1 MKNLFARGGI
11 EFLAVLLGISGSLWM
26 ENNRQVKLED
36 EQIYNTLY
44 SLKEELV
51 TLNEYSKRYKNKI
64 LRDYKICDQ
73 LLTDWGSND
82 IDSLVT
88 QELEGRDL
96 ILTIK
101 AYRAF
106 HPPIS
111 IFNSLKSDG
120 SIGLIKNPNIKTKIN
135 NVYEVSFSHIQ
146 EGVDNERNL
155 YQKLNEYIILNYPYL
170 LIDDKS
176 IKYKTALTKF
186 LNDEIALAYIIEKNS
201 MRNFLA
207 NLISRY
213 MIRVNDLN
221 LLIDSH
227 IK

>member
-11 EFLAVLLGISGSLWM
+11 EFLAVLLGISGSLWI
-26 ENNRQVKLED
+26 ENNRESNLEN

-51 TLNEYSKRYKNKI
+51 TLQEYSERYKGKI
-64 LRDYKICDQ
+64 IRDYNICDNI
-73 LLTDWGSND
+73 LVNWGNID
-82 IDSLVT
+82 IDSLVN
-88 QELEGRDL
+88 QKFEGRNL
-96 ILTIK
+96 VLTIK

-120 SIGLIKNPNIKTKIN
+120 SIGLIKNPKIKMRIN

-146 EGVDNERNL
+146 EGVDNERIL

-170 LIDDKS
+170 LINDDS
-176 IKYKTALTKF
+176 NEYKEAIREF
-186 LNDEIALAYIIEKNS
+186 LNDEIALAYIIEKNP
-201 MRNFLA
+201 MRNFLSS
-207 NLISRY
+207 LISRY
-213 MIRVNDLN
+213 ISRVNDLII
-221 LLIDSH
+221 LIDSK
-227 IK
+227 I

>member
-11 EFLAVLLGISGSLWM
+11 EFLAVLLGISGSLWI
-26 ENNRQVKLED
+26 ENNRESNLEN

-51 TLNEYSKRYKNKI
+51 TLQEYSERYKGKI
-64 LRDYKICDQ
+64 IRDYNICDNI
-73 LLTDWGSND
+73 LVNWGNID
-82 IDSLVT
+82 IDSLVN
-88 QELEGRDL
+88 QKFEGRNL
-96 ILTIK
+96 VLTIK

-120 SIGLIKNPNIKTKIN
+120 SIGLIKNPNIKMKIN

-146 EGVDNERNL
+146 EGVDNERIL

-201 MRNFLA
+201 MRNFLSR
-207 NLISRY
+207 LISRY
-213 MIRVNDLN
+213 ISRVNDLSI
-221 LLIDSH
+221 LIDSK
-227 IK
+227 I

>member
-11 EFLAVLLGISGSLWM
+11 EFLAVLLGISGSLWI
-26 ENNRQVKLED
+26 ENNRESNLEN

-51 TLNEYSKRYKNKI
+51 TLQEYSERYKGKI
-64 LRDYKICDQ
+64 IRDYNICDNI
-73 LLTDWGSND
+73 LVNWGNID
-82 IDSLVT
+82 IDSLVN
-88 QELEGRDL
+88 QKFEGRNL
-96 ILTIK
+96 VLTIK

-120 SIGLIKNPNIKTKIN
+120 SIGLIKNPNIKMKIN

-146 EGVDNERNL
+146 EGVDNERIL

-170 LIDDKS
+170 LINDDS
-176 IKYKTALTKF
+176 NEYKKALREF

-201 MRNFLA
+201 MRNFLSR
-207 NLISRY
+207 LISRY
-213 MIRVNDLN
+213 ISRVNDLSI
-221 LLIDSH
+221 LIDSE
-227 IK
+227 I

>member
-26 ENNRQVKLED
+26 ENNRQIKLED

-44 SLKEELV
+44 SLKEELI
-51 TLNEYSKRYKNKI
+51 TLNEYSERYKSKI
-64 LRDYKICDQ
+64 LRDYRICDK

-82 IDSLVT
+82 IDSLVN
-88 QELEGRDL
+88 QELEGRNL

-155 YQKLNEYIILNYPYL
+155 YQKLNEYMILNYPYL
-170 LIDDKS
+170 LIDNQS
-176 IKYKTALTKF
+176 SKYKTALTKF

-213 MIRVNDLN
+213 ITRINDLN
-221 LLIDSH
+221 IVIDSE
-227 IK
+227 I

>member
-106 HPPIS
+106 HPHIS

-155 YQKLNEYIILNYPYL
+155 YQKLNEYMILNYPYL

-176 IKYKTALTKF
+176 SKYKTALSKF

>member
-11 EFLAVLLGISGSLWM
+11 EFLAVLLGISGSLWI
-26 ENNRQVKLED
+26 ENNRESNLEN

-51 TLNEYSKRYKNKI
+51 TLQEYSERYKGKI
-64 LRDYKICDQ
+64 IRDYNICDNI
-73 LLTDWGSND
+73 LVNWGNID
-82 IDSLVT
+82 IDSLVN
-88 QELEGRDL
+88 QKFEGRNL
-96 ILTIK
+96 VLTIK

-120 SIGLIKNPNIKTKIN
+120 SIGLIKNPNIKMKIN

-146 EGVDNERNL
+146 EGVDNERIL

-170 LIDDKS
+170 LINDDS
-176 IKYKTALTKF
+176 NEYKEALREF
-186 LNDEIALAYIIEKNS
+186 LNDEIALAYIIEKIQCAI
-201 MRNFLA
+201 FYHVL
-207 NLISRY
+207 LVDIY
-213 MIRVNDLN
+213 PELMI
-221 LLIDSH
+221 
-227 IK
+227 

>member
-26 ENNRQVKLED
+26 ENNRQIKLED

-44 SLKEELV
+44 SLKEELI
-51 TLNEYSKRYKNKI
+51 TLNEYSERYKSKI
-64 LRDYKICDQ
+64 LRDYRICDK

-82 IDSLVT
+82 IDSLVN
-88 QELEGRDL
+88 QELEGRNL

-155 YQKLNEYIILNYPYL
+155 YQKLNEYMILNYPYL
-170 LIDDKS
+170 LIDNQS
-176 IKYKTALTKF
+176 SKYKTALTKF
-186 LNDEIALAYIIEKNS
+186 LNDEIALAYITEKNS

-213 MIRVNDLN
+213 ITRINDLN
-221 LLIDSH
+221 IVIDSE
-227 IK
+227 I

>member
-11 EFLAVLLGISGSLWM
+11 EFLAVLLGISGSLWI
-26 ENNRQVKLED
+26 ENNRESNLEN

-51 TLNEYSKRYKNKI
+51 TLQEYSERYKGKI
-64 LRDYKICDQ
+64 IRDYNICDNI
-73 LLTDWGSND
+73 LVNWGNID
-82 IDSLVT
+82 IDSLVY
-88 QELEGRDL
+88 QKFEGRNL
-96 ILTIK
+96 VLTIK

-120 SIGLIKNPNIKTKIN
+120 SIGLIKNPNIKMKIN

-146 EGVDNERNL
+146 EGVDNERIL

-170 LIDDKS
+170 LINDDS
-176 IKYKTALTKF
+176 NEYKEALREF

-201 MRNFLA
+201 MRNFLSR
-207 NLISRY
+207 LISRY
-213 MIRVNDLN
+213 ISRVNDLSI
-221 LLIDSH
+221 LIDSK
-227 IK
+227 I

>member
-26 ENNRQVKLED
+26 ENNRQIKLED

-44 SLKEELV
+44 SLKEELI
-51 TLNEYSKRYKNKI
+51 TLNEYSERYKSKI
-64 LRDYKICDQ
+64 LRDYRICDK
-73 LLTDWGSND
+73 LLTNWGSND
-82 IDSLVT
+82 IDSLVN
-88 QELEGRDL
+88 QELEGRNL

-155 YQKLNEYIILNYPYL
+155 YQKLNEYMILNYPYL
-170 LIDDKS
+170 LIDNQS
-176 IKYKTALTKF
+176 SKYKTALTKF

-213 MIRVNDLN
+213 ITRINDLN
-221 LLIDSH
+221 ILIDSE
-227 IK
+227 I

>member
-1 MKNLFARGGI
+1 MKNLLARGGI

-26 ENNRQVKLED
+26 ENNRQIKLED

-51 TLNEYSKRYKNKI
+51 TLNEYSERYKSKI
-64 LRDYKICDQ
+64 LRDYKICKK
-73 LLTDWGSND
+73 LLTNWGSND
-82 IDSLVT
+82 IDSLVN
-88 QELEGRDL
+88 QELEGRNL

-101 AYRAF
+101 AYRAY

-170 LIDDKS
+170 LIDDNS
-176 IKYKTALTKF
+176 SKYKTALTQF

-201 MRNFLA
+201 MRNFLE

-213 MIRVNDLN
+213 ITRVNDLN
-221 LLIDSH
+221 ILIDSQ
-227 IK
+227 IE

>member
-51 TLNEYSKRYKNKI
+51 TLNEYSERYKNKI

-120 SIGLIKNPNIKTKIN
+120 SIGLIKNPNIKIKIN

>member
-11 EFLAVLLGISGSLWM
+11 EFLAVLLGISGSLWI
-26 ENNRQVKLED
+26 ENNRESNLEN

-51 TLNEYSKRYKNKI
+51 TLQEYSERYKGKI
-64 LRDYKICDQ
+64 IRDYNICDNI
-73 LLTDWGSND
+73 LVNWGNID
-82 IDSLVT
+82 IDSLVN
-88 QELEGRDL
+88 QKFEGRNL
-96 ILTIK
+96 VLTIK

-120 SIGLIKNPNIKTKIN
+120 SIGLIKNPNIKMKVN
-135 NVYEVSFSHIQ
+135 KVYEVSFSHIQ
-146 EGVDNERNL
+146 EGVDNERIL

-170 LIDDKS
+170 LINDDS
-176 IKYKTALTKF
+176 NEYKEALREF

-201 MRNFLA
+201 MRNFLSR
-207 NLISRY
+207 LISRY
-213 MIRVNDLN
+213 ISRVNDLSI
-221 LLIDSH
+221 LIDSK
-227 IK
+227 I

>member
-11 EFLAVLLGISGSLWM
+11 EFLAVLLGISGSLWI
-26 ENNRQVKLED
+26 ENNRESNLEN

-51 TLNEYSKRYKNKI
+51 TLQEYSERYKGKI
-64 LRDYKICDQ
+64 IRDYNICDNI
-73 LLTDWGSND
+73 LVNWGNID
-82 IDSLVT
+82 IDSLVN
-88 QELEGRDL
+88 QKFEGRNL
-96 ILTIK
+96 LLTIK

-120 SIGLIKNPNIKTKIN
+120 SIGLIKNPNIKMKIN

-146 EGVDNERNL
+146 EGVDNERIL

-170 LIDDKS
+170 LINDDS
-176 IKYKTALTKF
+176 NEYKEALREF

-201 MRNFLA
+201 MRNFLSR
-207 NLISRY
+207 LISRY
-213 MIRVNDLN
+213 ISRVNDLSI
-221 LLIDSH
+221 LIDSE
-227 IK
+227 I

>member
-51 TLNEYSKRYKNKI
+51 TLNEYSERYKNKI

>member
-1 MKNLFARGGI
+1 MKNLFAKGGI

-26 ENNRQVKLED
+26 ENNRQIKLED

-51 TLNEYSKRYKNKI
+51 TLNEYSERYKSKI
-64 LRDYKICDQ
+64 LRDYKICEK
-73 LLTDWGSND
+73 LLTDWGSNN
-82 IDSLVT
+82 IDSLVNHD
-88 QELEGRDL
+88 LEGRNL

-135 NVYEVSFSHIQ
+135 NVYEVAFSHIQ

-155 YQKLNEYIILNYPYL
+155 YQKLNEYMILNYPYL

-176 IKYKTALTKF
+176 SKYKTALTKF

-213 MIRVNDLN
+213 MTRVNDLN
-221 LLIDSH
+221 LLINSQ

>member
-1 MKNLFARGGI
+1 MKKILARGGI
-11 EFLAVLLGISGSLWM
+11 EFLAVLLGISGSLWI
-26 ENNRQVKLED
+26 ENNRESNLEN

-51 TLNEYSKRYKNKI
+51 TLQEYSERYKGKI
-64 LRDYKICDQ
+64 IRDYNICDNI
-73 LLTDWGSND
+73 LVNWGNID
-82 IDSLVT
+82 IDSLVN
-88 QELEGRDL
+88 QKFEGRNL
-96 ILTIK
+96 VLTIK

-120 SIGLIKNPNIKTKIN
+120 SIGLIKNPNIKMKIN

-146 EGVDNERNL
+146 EGVDNERIL

-170 LIDDKS
+170 LINDDS
-176 IKYKTALTKF
+176 NEYKEALREF

-201 MRNFLA
+201 MRNFLSR
-207 NLISRY
+207 LISRY
-213 MIRVNDLN
+213 ISRVNDLSI
-221 LLIDSH
+221 LIDSE
-227 IK
+227 I

>member
-1 MKNLFARGGI
+1 MKNLFAKGGI

-26 ENNRQVKLED
+26 ENNRQIKLED

-51 TLNEYSKRYKNKI
+51 TLNEYSERYKSKI
-64 LRDYKICDQ
+64 LRDYKICEK
-73 LLTDWGSND
+73 LLTDWGSNN
-82 IDSLVT
+82 IDSLVNHD
-88 QELEGRDL
+88 LEGRDL

-155 YQKLNEYIILNYPYL
+155 YQKLNEYMILNYPYL
-170 LIDDKS
+170 LIDHKS
-176 IKYKTALTKF
+176 SKYKTALSKF

-221 LLIDSH
+221 LLIDSQ

>member
-11 EFLAVLLGISGSLWM
+11 EFLAVLLGISGSLWI
-26 ENNRQVKLED
+26 ENNRESNLEN

-51 TLNEYSKRYKNKI
+51 TLQEYSERYKGKI
-64 LRDYKICDQ
+64 IRDYNICDNI
-73 LLTDWGSND
+73 LVNWGNID
-82 IDSLVT
+82 IDSLVN
-88 QELEGRDL
+88 QKFEGRNL
-96 ILTIK
+96 VLTIK

-120 SIGLIKNPNIKTKIN
+120 SIGLIKNPNIKMRIN

-146 EGVDNERNL
+146 EGVDNERIL

-170 LIDDKS
+170 LINDDS
-176 IKYKTALTKF
+176 NEYKEALREF
-186 LNDEIALAYIIEKNS
+186 LNDEIVLAYIIEKNS
-201 MRNFLA
+201 MRNFLSR
-207 NLISRY
+207 LISRY
-213 MIRVNDLN
+213 ISRVNDLSI
-221 LLIDSH
+221 LIDSEL
-227 IK
+227 

>member
-11 EFLAVLLGISGSLWM
+11 EFLAVLLGISGSLWI
-26 ENNRQVKLED
+26 ENNRESNLEN

-51 TLNEYSKRYKNKI
+51 TLQEYSERYKGKI
-64 LRDYKICDQ
+64 IRDYNICDNI
-73 LLTDWGSND
+73 LVNWGNID
-82 IDSLVT
+82 IDSLVN
-88 QELEGRDL
+88 QKFEGRNL
-96 ILTIK
+96 VLTIK

-120 SIGLIKNPNIKTKIN
+120 SIGLIKNPNIKMKIN

-146 EGVDNERNL
+146 EGVDNERIL

-170 LIDDKS
+170 LINDDS
-176 IKYKTALTKF
+176 NEYKKALREF

-201 MRNFLA
+201 MRNFLSR
-207 NLISRY
+207 LISRY
-213 MIRVNDLN
+213 ISRVNDLSI
-221 LLIDSH
+221 LINSE
-227 IK
+227 I

>member
-1 MKNLFARGGI
+1 MKNLFAKGGI

-26 ENNRQVKLED
+26 ENNRQIKLED

-51 TLNEYSKRYKNKI
+51 TLNEYSERYKSKI
-64 LRDYKICDQ
+64 LRDYKICEK
-73 LLTDWGSND
+73 LLTDWGSNN
-82 IDSLVT
+82 IDSLVNHD
-88 QELEGRDL
+88 LEGRDL

-155 YQKLNEYIILNYPYL
+155 YQKLNEYMILNYPYL
-170 LIDDKS
+170 LIDHKS
-176 IKYKTALTKF
+176 SKYKTALSKF

-213 MIRVNDLN
+213 MTRVNDLN
-221 LLIDSH
+221 LLIDSQ

>member
-11 EFLAVLLGISGSLWM
+11 EFLAVLLGISGSLWI
-26 ENNRQVKLED
+26 ENNRESNLEN

-51 TLNEYSKRYKNKI
+51 TLQEYSERYKGKI
-64 LRDYKICDQ
+64 IRDYNICDNI
-73 LLTDWGSND
+73 LVNWGNID
-82 IDSLVT
+82 IDSLVN
-88 QELEGRDL
+88 QKFEGRNL
-96 ILTIK
+96 VLTIK

-106 HPPIS
+106 HTQIS

-120 SIGLIKNPNIKTKIN
+120 SIGLIKNPNIKMKIN

-146 EGVDNERNL
+146 EGVDNERIL

-170 LIDDKS
+170 LINDDS
-176 IKYKTALTKF
+176 NEYKEALREF

-201 MRNFLA
+201 MRNFLSR
-207 NLISRY
+207 LISRY
-213 MIRVNDLN
+213 ISRVNDLSI
-221 LLIDSH
+221 LIDSE
-227 IK
+227 I

>member
-26 ENNRQVKLED
+26 ENNRQIKLED

-51 TLNEYSKRYKNKI
+51 TLNEYSERYKSKI
-64 LRDYKICDQ
+64 LRDYRICDK

-82 IDSLVT
+82 IDSLVN
-88 QELEGRDL
+88 QELEGRNL

-155 YQKLNEYIILNYPYL
+155 YQKLNEYMILNYPYL
-170 LIDDKS
+170 LIDNQS
-176 IKYKTALTKF
+176 SKYKTALTKF

-213 MIRVNDLN
+213 ITRINDLN
-221 LLIDSH
+221 ILIDSE
-227 IK
+227 I

>member
-36 EQIYNTLY
+36 EQIFNTLY

-51 TLNEYSKRYKNKI
+51 TLNEYSERYKSKI
-64 LRDYKICDQ
+64 LRDYRICDK
-73 LLTDWGSND
+73 LLTHWGNND
-82 IDSLVT
+82 IDSLVNR
-88 QELEGRDL
+88 ELEGRNL

-155 YQKLNEYIILNYPYL
+155 YQKLNEYMILNYPYL

-176 IKYKTALTKF
+176 SKYKTALSKF

-213 MIRVNDLN
+213 MTRVNDLN
-221 LLIDSH
+221 LLIDSQ

>member
-11 EFLAVLLGISGSLWM
+11 EFLAVLLGISGSLWI
-26 ENNRQVKLED
+26 ENNRESNLEN

-51 TLNEYSKRYKNKI
+51 TLQEYSERYKGKI
-64 LRDYKICDQ
+64 IRDYNICDNI
-73 LLTDWGSND
+73 LVNWGNID
-82 IDSLVT
+82 IDSLVN
-88 QELEGRDL
+88 QKFEGRNL
-96 ILTIK
+96 VLTIK

-120 SIGLIKNPNIKTKIN
+120 SIGLIKNPNIKMKIN

-146 EGVDNERNL
+146 EGVDNERIL

-170 LIDDKS
+170 LINDDS
-176 IKYKTALTKF
+176 NEYKEALREF
-186 LNDEIALAYIIEKNS
+186 LNDEIAVAYIIEKNS

-207 NLISRY
+207 RLISRY
-213 MIRVNDLN
+213 ISRVNDLSI
-221 LLIDSH
+221 LIDSK
-227 IK
+227 I

>member
-36 EQIYNTLY
+36 EQIFNTLY

-51 TLNEYSKRYKNKI
+51 TLNEYSERYKSKI
-64 LRDYKICDQ
+64 LRDYRICDK
-73 LLTDWGSND
+73 LLTHWGNND
-82 IDSLVT
+82 IDSLVNR
-88 QELEGRDL
+88 ELEGRNL

-135 NVYEVSFSHIQ
+135 NVYEVAFSHIQ

-155 YQKLNEYIILNYPYL
+155 YQKLNEYMILNYPYL

-176 IKYKTALTKF
+176 SKYKTALSKF

-213 MIRVNDLN
+213 MTRVNDLN
-221 LLIDSH
+221 LLIDSQ

>member
-26 ENNRQVKLED
+26 ENNRQIKLED

-44 SLKEELV
+44 SLKEELI
-51 TLNEYSKRYKNKI
+51 TLNEYSERYKSKI
-64 LRDYKICDQ
+64 LRDYRICDK
-73 LLTDWGSND
+73 LLTDWGGND
-82 IDSLVT
+82 IDSLVN
-88 QELEGRDL
+88 QELEGRNL

-155 YQKLNEYIILNYPYL
+155 YQKLNEYMILNYPYL
-170 LIDDKS
+170 LIDNQS
-176 IKYKTALTKF
+176 SKYKTALTKF

-213 MIRVNDLN
+213 ITRINDLN
-221 LLIDSH
+221 ILIDSE
-227 IK
+227 I

>member
-11 EFLAVLLGISGSLWM
+11 EFLAVLLGISGSLWI
-26 ENNRQVKLED
+26 ENNRESNLEN

-51 TLNEYSKRYKNKI
+51 TLQEYSERYKGKI
-64 LRDYKICDQ
+64 IRDYNICDNI
-73 LLTDWGSND
+73 LVNWGNID
-82 IDSLVT
+82 IDSLVN
-88 QELEGRDL
+88 QKFEGRNL
-96 ILTIK
+96 VLTIK

>member
-51 TLNEYSKRYKNKI
+51 TLNEYSERYKNKI

-120 SIGLIKNPNIKTKIN
+120 SIGLIKNPNIKMKIN

-146 EGVDNERNL
+146 EGVDNERIL

-170 LIDDKS
+170 LINDDS
-176 IKYKTALTKF
+176 NEYKEALREF

>member
-11 EFLAVLLGISGSLWM
+11 EFLAVLLGISGSLWI
-26 ENNRQVKLED
+26 ENNRESNLEN

-51 TLNEYSKRYKNKI
+51 TLQEYSERYKGKI
-64 LRDYKICDQ
+64 IRDYNICDNI
-73 LLTDWGSND
+73 LVNWGNID
-82 IDSLVT
+82 IDSLVN
-88 QELEGRDL
+88 QKFEGRNL
-96 ILTIK
+96 VLTIK

-120 SIGLIKNPNIKTKIN
+120 SIGLIKNPNIKMKIN

-146 EGVDNERNL
+146 EGVDNERIL

-170 LIDDKS
+170 LINDDTNE
-176 IKYKTALTKF
+176 YKEALREF

-201 MRNFLA
+201 MRNFLSR
-207 NLISRY
+207 LISRY
-213 MIRVNDLN
+213 ISRVNDLSI
-221 LLIDSH
+221 LIDSE
-227 IK
+227 I

>member
-11 EFLAVLLGISGSLWM
+11 EFLAVLLGISGSLWI
-26 ENNRQVKLED
+26 ENNRESNLEN

-51 TLNEYSKRYKNKI
+51 TLQEYSERYKGKI
-64 LRDYKICDQ
+64 IRDYNICDNI
-73 LLTDWGSND
+73 LVNWGNID
-82 IDSLVT
+82 IDSLVN
-88 QELEGRDL
+88 QQFEGRNL
-96 ILTIK
+96 VLTIK

-120 SIGLIKNPNIKTKIN
+120 SIGLIKNPNIKMKIN

-146 EGVDNERNL
+146 EGVDNERIL

-170 LIDDKS
+170 LINDDS
-176 IKYKTALTKF
+176 NEYKEALREF

-201 MRNFLA
+201 MRNFLSR
-207 NLISRY
+207 LISRY
-213 MIRVNDLN
+213 ISRVNDLSI
-221 LLIDSH
+221 LIDSK
-227 IK
+227 I

>member
-51 TLNEYSKRYKNKI
+51 TLNEYSERYKNKI

-82 IDSLVT
+82 IDSLVN

>member
-1 MKNLFARGGI
+1 MKNLFAKGGI

-26 ENNRQVKLED
+26 ENNRQIKLED

-51 TLNEYSKRYKNKI
+51 TLNEYSDRYKSKI
-64 LRDYKICDQ
+64 LRDYKICEK
-73 LLTDWGSND
+73 LLTDWGSNN
-82 IDSLVT
+82 IDSLVNHD
-88 QELEGRDL
+88 LEGRDL

-155 YQKLNEYIILNYPYL
+155 YQKLNEYMILNYPYL
-170 LIDDKS
+170 LIDHKS
-176 IKYKTALTKF
+176 SKYKTALSKF

-221 LLIDSH
+221 LLIDSQ

>member
-26 ENNRQVKLED
+26 ENNRQLKLEN
-36 EQIYNTLY
+36 EQVYNTLN
-44 SLKEELV
+44 SLKEELI
-51 TLNEYSKRYKNKI
+51 TLTEYSERYRGKI
-64 LRDYKICDQ
+64 ERDYNVCENILNK
-73 LLTDWGSND
+73 WGENN
-82 IDSLVT
+82 IDSLSNEV
-88 QELEGRDL
+88 LEGRDL

-120 SIGLIKNPNIKTKIN
+120 SIGLIQNPIIKTKIN

-146 EGVDNERNL
+146 EGVDNERLL

-170 LIDDKS
+170 LIKNNGNDYRS
-176 IKYKTALTKF
+176 ALSQF
-186 LNDEIALAYIIEKNS
+186 LNDKVALGFITEKNS
-201 MRNFLA
+201 MRKFLLR
-207 NLISRY
+207 LIDNY
-213 MIRVNDLN
+213 IIRVNNLSALIELN
-221 LLIDSH
+221 